1 MVAGKRWMVST
12 LIAMMVSSS
21 VAVAQMSSL
30 SESDLEGV
38 SAQGIQNIYNGGTTN
53 SQYNNNEALELRGKS
68 QQKAQGMEIVNSSS
82 SAINANQNV
91 ASLVNGSGELTQKNC
106 QIAKN
111 GKNAVQSTTNKKSLK
126 DQINDNGAV
135 NLSDKA
141 QMGSSASVMVNAAKS
156 GINEGQN
163 ILTVDKSKNLVLR
176 QKNSQQASNTNA
188 LVQHVASEDT
198 VMKQSNNN
206 AAVQLNGDAQ
216 SKASALS
223 IDNSASSAKN
233 TGQNILYATDT
244 ENPKL
249 WQENVQ
255 NANHAKTML
264 EQTVTNGEN
273 TKEQKNNSA
282 AVQANDNAQ
291 NGANGLAITNTAY
304 SAENIGQNIMDAK
317 DVTGNIKISQK
328 NTQNAYNGGGKYEYQ
343 YVGTAKK
350 AVNAKNN
357 NAAVQ
362 VNGAQNDISGMAFT
376 NNANSALNI
385 GQNIASIENAG
396 NLNFIDQTNEQK
408 AVNKYTAPQKI
419 VNGSADNGQN
429 NNGAV
434 QVNNAQK
441 NLASLASHNNA
452 DSAVNSGVNVLDVSG
467 KPTTASVLTQSNVQ
481 SAENCGTHNQDVV
494 NNGNIEKQANNNG
507 KVQLIDA
514 QTGTSSLILGNT
526 AGSAVNYGLNIA
538 NIQTATN
545 WSITQTA
552 VQTANNF

>member
-1 MVAGKRWMVST
+1 MLPKKRWMVST

-30 SESDLEGV
+30 SESELEDV

-53 SQYNNNEALELRGKS
+53 SQLNNNEALELRGES
-68 QQKAQGMEIVNSSS
+68 QKGAQGMEVVNSSS

-111 GKNAVQSTTNKKSLK
+111 GKNAVQTTTNKRTVNG
-126 DQINDNGAV
+126 QVNDNGAV
-135 NLSDKA
+135 NLSDQA
-141 QMGSSASVMVNAAKS
+141 QMEASASVMVNAAKS

-188 LVQHVASEDT
+188 LVQHISSEDT
-198 VMKQSNNN
+198 VLRQSNNN
-206 AAVQLNGDAQ
+206 AAIQLNGDAQ

-255 NANHAKTML
+255 NAEHAKTML
-264 EQTVTNGEN
+264 EQTVSNGEN
-273 TKEQKNNSA
+273 TRDQKNNSA
-282 AVQANDNAQ
+282 SVQANDNAQ
-291 NGANGLAITNTAY
+291 NEASGLAITNTAY
-304 SAENIGQNIMDAK
+304 SAENIGQNIMEAK

-343 YVGTAKK
+343 SVITAKK

-376 NNANSALNI
+376 NTANSALNI

-396 NLNFIDQTNEQK
+396 NLNFIDQSNDQH
-408 AVNKYTAPQKI
+408 AINKYNAPQKV
-419 VNGSADNGQN
+419 VNGSAENGQN

-434 QVNNAQK
+434 QINDAQK
-441 NLASLASHNNA
+441 NLSSLASHNNA

-467 KPTTASVLTQSNVQ
+467 KPTKGSVLTQTNTQV
-481 SAENCGTHNQDVV
+481 AENCGTHNQDVV

-514 QTGTSSLILGNT
+514 QVGTSSLILGNT

-538 NIQTATN
+538 NIQTSTN

-552 VQTANNF
+552 VQTATNF

>member
-1 MVAGKRWMVST
+1 MVAGKRIMISALVAMV
-12 LIAMMVSSS
+12 VSSA
-21 VAVAQMSSL
+21 AVAGVSSL
-30 SESDLEGV
+30 SEDELGDV

-53 SQYNNNEALELRGKS
+53 EQLNNNEALELRGDS
-68 QQKAQGMEIVNSSS
+68 QKNAQGMEVVNSSS

-91 ASLVNGSGELTQKNC
+91 ANLVNGSGELNQKSC
-106 QIAKN
+106 QVAKN
-111 GKNAVQSTTNKKSLK
+111 GKNAVQTTTNKGPLHK
-126 DQINDNGAV
+126 QVNDNGAV
-135 NLSDKA
+135 NLSDGA
-141 QMGSSASVMVNAAKS
+141 QSEASAAVMVNAAKS

-163 ILTVDKSKNLVLR
+163 VLTVDKSKNLVLR

-188 LVQHVASEDT
+188 LVQHISSEDT
-198 VMKQSNNN
+198 VNEQSNNN
-206 AAVQLNGDAQ
+206 AAIQLNGDAQ

-233 TGQNILYATDT
+233 VGQNILYTTDT

-255 NANHAKTML
+255 QATHSKTML
-264 EQTVTNGEN
+264 EQTVQNGEN
-273 TKEQKNNSA
+273 TLEQQNNSA
-282 AVQANDNAQ
+282 SVQANDNAQ
-291 NGANGLAITNTAY
+291 NEANGLAITNTSY
-304 SAENIGQNIMDAK
+304 SAENIGQNIMQAK
-317 DVTGNIKISQK
+317 DVTGDIKISQA
-328 NTQNAYNGGGKYEYQ
+328 NTQNAFNGNGEYEYQ
-343 YVGTAKK
+343 YVSTVKK
-350 AVNAKNN
+350 ASNANNN

-362 VNGAQNDISGMAFT
+362 VNGAQNDVSGMAFT
-376 NNANSALNI
+376 NTANSAVNI

-396 NLNFIDQTNEQK
+396 NLNFIDQTNTQH

-434 QVNNAQK
+434 QVNQAQN

-452 DSAVNSGVNVLDVSG
+452 DSAVNSATNILDVSG
-467 KPTTASVLTQSNVQ
+467 KPTTASVLTQTNTQ
-481 SAENCGTHNQDVV
+481 TAENCGTHNQDVV

-545 WSITQTA
+545 WSISQTA
-552 VQTANNF
+552 VQTATNF

>member
-1 MVAGKRWMVST
+1 MVAGKRLMISG
-12 LIAMMVSSS
+12 LIAVMVSST
-21 VAVAQMSSL
+21 VAMAEISSL
-30 SESDLEGV
+30 SESELGTV

-53 SQYNNNEALELRGKS
+53 SQLNNNEALESKGDS
-68 QQKAQGMEIVNSSS
+68 QKNAQGMEVVNSSS
-82 SAINANQNV
+82 SAINAHQNV
-91 ASLVNGSGELTQKNC
+91 ASLTNGSGELTQKNC

-111 GKNAVQSTTNKKSLK
+111 GKNAIQTTTNKGSLK
-126 DQINDNGAV
+126 EQVNDNGAV
-135 NLSDKA
+135 NLSDGA
-141 QMGSSASVMVNAAKS
+141 QSEASASVMVNAAKS

-163 ILTVDKSKNLVLR
+163 ILTVDKSKDLVLR

-188 LVQHVASEDT
+188 LAQHVTSEDT
-198 VMKQSNNN
+198 VMTQSNNN
-206 AAVQLNGDAQ
+206 AAIQLNGDAQ

-223 IDNSASSAKN
+223 IDNAASSAKN
-233 TGQNILYATDT
+233 VGQNILYATDT

-249 WQENVQ
+249 WQENSQ
-255 NANHAKTML
+255 NAEHAKTAI

-273 TKEQKNNSA
+273 TEEQKNNSA
-282 AVQANDNAQ
+282 SVQANDNAQ
-291 NGANGLAITNTAY
+291 NEISGLAVTNTSY
-304 SAENIGQNIMDAK
+304 SAENIAQNIMEAK
-317 DVTGNIKISQK
+317 DVTGDIKISQV
-328 NTQNAYNGGGKYEYQ
+328 NNQNAMNVGGEYEYQ
-343 YVGTAKK
+343 GVSTAKK

-376 NNANSALNI
+376 NTANSAVNI

-396 NLNFIDQTNEQK
+396 NLNFIDQTNTQN
-408 AVNKYTAPQKI
+408 AVNKYKAPQVI

-434 QVNNAQK
+434 QVKDAQNN
-441 NLASLASHNNA
+441 LSSLASHNNA
-452 DSAVNSGVNVLDVSG
+452 DSAVNSGTNILDVSG
-467 KPTTASVLTQSNVQ
+467 KPTSASILTQTNTQ
-481 SAENCGTHNQDVV
+481 HAENCGTHNQNVT

-507 KVQLIDA
+507 KVQLING
-514 QTGTSSLILGNT
+514 QTNTSSLILGNT

-552 VQTANNF
+552 VQTATNF

>member
-1 MVAGKRWMVST
+1 MVAGKRLMISG
-12 LIAMMVSSS
+12 LIAVMVSST
-21 VAVAQMSSL
+21 VAMAEISSL
-30 SESDLEGV
+30 SESELGTV

-53 SQYNNNEALELRGKS
+53 SQLNNNEALELKGDS
-68 QQKAQGMEIVNSSS
+68 QKNAQGMEVVNSSS
-82 SAINANQNV
+82 SAINAHQNV
-91 ASLVNGSGELTQKNC
+91 ASLTNGSGELTQKNC

-111 GKNAVQSTTNKKSLK
+111 GKNAIQTTTNKGSLK
-126 DQINDNGAV
+126 EQVNDNGAV
-135 NLSDKA
+135 NLSDGA
-141 QMGSSASVMVNAAKS
+141 QSEASASVMVNAAKS

-163 ILTVDKSKNLVLR
+163 ILTVDKSKDLVLR

-188 LVQHVASEDT
+188 LVQHVTSEDT
-198 VMKQSNNN
+198 VMTQSNNN
-206 AAVQLNGDAQ
+206 AAIQLNGDAQ

-223 IDNSASSAKN
+223 IDNAASSAKN
-233 TGQNILYATDT
+233 VGQNILYATDT

-249 WQENVQ
+249 WQENSQ
-255 NANHAKTML
+255 NAEHAKTAI

-273 TKEQKNNSA
+273 TEEQKNNSA
-282 AVQANDNAQ
+282 SVQANDNAQ
-291 NGANGLAITNTAY
+291 NEISGLAVTNTSY
-304 SAENIGQNIMDAK
+304 SAENIAQNIMEAK
-317 DVTGNIKISQK
+317 DVTGDIKISQV
-328 NTQNAYNGGGKYEYQ
+328 NNQNAMNVGGEYEYQ
-343 YVGTAKK
+343 GVSTAKK

-376 NNANSALNI
+376 NTANSAVNI

-396 NLNFIDQTNEQK
+396 NLNFIDQTNTQN
-408 AVNKYTAPQKI
+408 AVNKYKAPQVI

-434 QVNNAQK
+434 QVKDAQNN
-441 NLASLASHNNA
+441 LSSLASHNNA
-452 DSAVNSGVNVLDVSG
+452 DSAVNSGTNILDVSG
-467 KPTTASVLTQSNVQ
+467 EPTSASILTQTNTQ
-481 SAENCGTHNQDVV
+481 HAENCGTHNQNVT

-507 KVQLIDA
+507 KVQLING
-514 QTGTSSLILGNT
+514 QTNTSSLILGNT

-552 VQTANNF
+552 VQTATNF

>member
-1 MVAGKRWMVST
+1 MVAGKRIMISALVAMVVSSAAIAGVST
-12 LIAMMVSSS
+12 L
-21 VAVAQMSSL
+21 
-30 SESDLEGV
+30 SEDELGDV
-38 SAQGIQNIYNGGTTN
+38 SAQGIQNIYNGGTAN
-53 SQYNNNEALELRGKS
+53 DQLNNNEALELRGTS
-68 QQKAQGMEIVNSSS
+68 QKEAQGMEIVNSSS

-91 ASLVNGSGELTQKNC
+91 ANLVNGSGELTQKNC

-111 GKNAVQSTTNKKSLK
+111 GKNAVQTTTNKGPLHK
-126 DQINDNGAV
+126 QVNDNGAV

-141 QMGSSASVMVNAAKS
+141 QSEASAAVMVNAAKS

-188 LVQHVASEDT
+188 LIQHIASEDT
-198 VMKQSNNN
+198 VNEQSNNN

-223 IDNSASSAKN
+223 IDNAASSAKN
-233 TGQNILYATDT
+233 IGQNILYATDT

-249 WQENVQ
+249 WQENDQ
-255 NANHAKTML
+255 KATHSKTML
-264 EQTVTNGEN
+264 EQTVKNGEN
-273 TKEQKNNSA
+273 TLQQQNNSGS
-282 AVQANDNAQ
+282 VQANGNAQ
-291 NGANGLAITNTAY
+291 DEANGLSITNTSY
-304 SAENIGQNIMDAK
+304 SAENVGQNIMQAK
-317 DVTGNIKISQK
+317 DVTGNIKVSQT
-328 NTQNAYNGGGKYEYQ
+328 NTQQAFNGNGEYEYQ
-343 YVGTAKK
+343 YVSTAKK
-350 AVNAKNN
+350 ASNANNN

-362 VNGAQNDISGMAFT
+362 VNGAQNGVSGMAFT
-376 NNANSALNI
+376 NTANSAVNI

-396 NLNFIDQTNEQK
+396 NLNFIDQANTQN

-434 QVNNAQK
+434 QINNAQK
-441 NLASLASHNNA
+441 DLASLASHNSA
-452 DSAVNSGVNVLDVSG
+452 DSAVNSAANILDVSG
-467 KPTTASVLTQSNVQ
+467 NPTTASVLTQTNTQ
-481 SAENCGTHNQDVV
+481 TAENCGTHNQDVV

-545 WSITQTA
+545 WSISQTA
-552 VQTANNF
+552 VQTATNF